1 MTGHQP
7 AGDRHDTGHQAS
19 ILNRYECAEL
29 LRANRVGRIGFLNDA
44 WPAILPVNYVMDGD
58 DIVIRTDSGTKFAA
72 LRHGAEVSFELDAI
86 DPLYRSG
93 WSVLVYGNAA
103 EIEDTDELERVKS
116 LGLRA
121 WHQGAK
127 PFWIRIAPVLVT
139 GRRLPKAWQYPDSSE
154 A

>member
-1 MTGHQP
+1 MSGHEPTGDPRGGSQR
-7 AGDRHDTGHQAS
+7 AA

-29 LRANRVGRIGFLNDA
+29 LRGNRVGRIGFVNDG

-72 LRHGAEVSFELDAI
+72 LRHGAEVSFEADAV

-103 EIEDTDELERVKS
+103 EIEDLDELERVKS

-139 GRRLPKAWQYPDSSE
+139 GRRLPKAWQYPDRTDS
-154 A
+154 

>member
-1 MTGHQP
+1 MTAHSP
-7 AGDRHDTGHQAS
+7 AGDPRDPGHQVA

-29 LRANRVGRIGFLNDA
+29 LRKNRVGRIGFLNDG

-72 LRHGAEVSFELDAI
+72 LRHGAEVSFEIDAI

-93 WSVLVYGNAA
+93 WSVLIYGNAA
-103 EIEDTDELERVKS
+103 EVEETDELERVKN

-139 GRRLPKAWQYPDSSE
+139 GRRLPKAWQYPEPTDS
-154 A
+154 

>member
-1 MTGHQP
+1 MTGHKP
-7 AGDRHDTGHQAS
+7 AGDPQRSGGQAS
-19 ILNRYECAEL
+19 VLNRCECAAL
-29 LRANRVGRIGFLNDA
+29 LRVNQVGRIGFLNDG

-72 LRHGAEVSFELDAI
+72 LRHGAEISFEVDAI

-103 EIEDTDELERVKS
+103 EVEDVEELQQVKS
-116 LGLRA
+116 LRLRA
-121 WHQGAK
+121 WHQGTK

-139 GRRLPKAWQYPDSSE
+139 GRRLPKAWQYPDPTES
-154 A
+154 

>member
-1 MTGHQP
+1 MTGHEP
-7 AGDRHDTGHQAS
+7 TGDPHSGGPQVS
-19 ILNRYECAEL
+19 ILNRYDCAEL
-29 LRANRVGRIGFLNDA
+29 LRANRVGRIGFLNDG

-72 LRHGAEVSFELDAI
+72 LRHGAEVSFEIDAI
-86 DPLYRSG
+86 DRLYRSG

-103 EIEDTDELERVKS
+103 ELDDGEELERVKS

-121 WHQGAK
+121 WHQGMK

-139 GRRLPKAWQYPDSSE
+139 GRRLPKAWQYPDPTDS
-154 A
+154 